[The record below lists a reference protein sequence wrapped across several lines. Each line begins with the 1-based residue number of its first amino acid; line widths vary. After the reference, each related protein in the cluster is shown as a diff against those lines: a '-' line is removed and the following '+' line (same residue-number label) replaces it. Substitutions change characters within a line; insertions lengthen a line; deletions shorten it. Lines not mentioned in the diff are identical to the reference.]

1 MHRVR
6 TGRGGHGVVG
16 FHGWSGDHTTFD
28 PLIQKLP
35 EAVSFYSFDL
45 PGCGKSPK
53 PKVWEIRSVARSIAE
68 EVAALG
74 KEKVTLVGSC
84 TGGLMALF
92 VARELF
98 EMGRGGVVG
107 RLVMIDPFAVCP
119 WYFRIFLTPLLG
131 PLMYGVT
138 FANPLGRWITDL
150 FLKERRGSSVSLTE
164 SFVRVDHRVS
174 LATLRMFE
182 RAGEPEQFR
191 GMDIPVEIIRGEKT
205 FTAVK
210 QAVERWRS
218 VWPMPTQRKPVI
230 TIGRSRKPCSE
241 TTRAI
246 VSHASSLMH
255 ERPIVLK
262 SPSSINFNVFSA
274 PLKRHTTASG
284 DRLNTRSR
292 TRL

>member
-1 MHRVR
+1 
-6 TGRGGHGVVG
+6 VVG

-92 VARELF
+92 VARELL

-107 RLVMIDPFAVCP
+107 RLVLIDPFAVCP
-119 WYFRIFLTPLLG
+119 WYFGIFLIPLLG

-182 RAGEPEQFR
+182 RAGESEQFR

-218 VWPMPTQRKPVI
+218 VWPEMSVHILVGVGHLPIEEASEAVRKIVFQGLGERK
-230 TIGRSRKPCSE
+230 TAKKSRMSSQAARE
-241 TTRAI
+241 LRELRNELTR
-246 VSHASSLMH
+246 
-255 ERPIVLK
+255 
-262 SPSSINFNVFSA
+262 
-274 PLKRHTTASG
+274 G
-284 DRLNTRSR
+284 DSVGS
-292 TRL
+292 

>member
-1 MHRVR
+1 
-6 TGRGGHGVVG
+6 VVG

-28 PLIQKLP
+28 PLLQKLP

-119 WYFRIFLTPLLG
+119 WYFGIFLIPLFG
-131 PLMYGVT
+131 PLMYGAT

-191 GMDIPVEIIRGEKT
+191 GIDIPVEIIRGEKT

-210 QAVERWRS
+210 QAVERWRG
-218 VWPMPTQRKPVI
+218 VWPEMSVHILVGVGHLPIEEASEAVRKIVFQGLGERK
-230 TIGRSRKPCSE
+230 TAKKSRMSSQAARE
-241 TTRAI
+241 LRELRNELTR
-246 VSHASSLMH
+246 
-255 ERPIVLK
+255 
-262 SPSSINFNVFSA
+262 
-274 PLKRHTTASG
+274 G
-284 DRLNTRSR
+284 DSVGS
-292 TRL
+292 

>member
-53 PKVWEIRSVARSIAE
+53 PKVWEIRSVARSIAV

-92 VARELF
+92 VARELL

-119 WYFRIFLTPLLG
+119 WYFGIFLIPLFG

-210 QAVERWRS
+210 QAVERWRG
-218 VWPMPTQRKPVI
+218 VWPEMSVHILAGVGHLPIEEASEAVRRIVFHGLGERK
-230 TIGRSRKPCSE
+230 TAKKSRMSSQAARE
-241 TTRAI
+241 LRELRNELTR
-246 VSHASSLMH
+246 
-255 ERPIVLK
+255 
-262 SPSSINFNVFSA
+262 
-274 PLKRHTTASG
+274 G
-284 DRLNTRSR
+284 DSVGS
-292 TRL
+292 